1 MKVKEILEI
10 LNVPEEELLTKLDN
24 VGIVADLETD
34 ISAAVVKKLSKV
46 YKVDIK
52 APKAKKA
59 TPKPADTTPKEEEKP
74 AVKPKE
80 KVEVKE
86 TTKPEKVK
94 SEEKTKK
101 PSSKPP
107 VKPTPSKTEKTV
119 EKKDSEPKKMRIETR
134 TYLPDQEVEL
144 RRVYDDKYKDYETE
158 ARVYT
163 RLKNVKKKQNKGNR
177 QANYKGK
184 NKKYDNILTYI
195 PGMTV
200 GQVADAL
207 SVTIGEIV
215 RKLVILGYM
224 VNANQSLD
232 RDVIELIAMD
242 YNYQIKDKISEDITK
257 FEEII
262 IEDDEKDLV
271 SRPPIVTIMGHVDH
285 GKTTLLDT
293 IRHSKVVSSE
303 AGGITQHIGAYQVK
317 KNGKLI
323 TFIDTPG
330 HAAFTEMR
338 ARGANVTDIVV
349 LVVAADDGVMPQTRE
364 AIDHAKAA
372 KVPIIVAVNKMD
384 KPQANPDR
392 IKQELSALDLVPEE
406 WGGKTIY
413 VEISALK
420 GEGVEGLLEMLILTA
435 EMEDLRANPNRLGM
449 GTVVEAKLD
458 KGRGSVATLLV
469 KNGTIKVGDP
479 IVVGNTYGKIRAM
492 QDETKTQ
499 FKSVGP
505 SKAVEVTGLENVP
518 LAGDSFMVFE
528 DEKTARLV
536 AEERYQRAFNKEMG
550 VGKPVSLAK
559 LFEQMNDANKELNLI
574 IKGDVQG
581 SIEAIKGSLE
591 KISIEGVRIN
601 VVRSGVGTVTET
613 DINLALASQSI
624 IIAFN
629 VRPSAMV
636 IDYAKEK
643 DIEIRLYNVIYK
655 VLEDIEAAM
664 EGMLDPVYEEKVLG
678 QAEVRNIFKASKIGT
693 IAGCYVTSGVIVR
706 NSQVRLIRDSIVVYE
721 GKLSSLKRF
730 KDDIREVKAGYEC
743 GLTIENYNDIKEG
756 DIVEAYTMVKVK

>member
-86 TTKPEKVK
+86 TPKPEKVK

-420 GEGVEGLLEMLILTA
+420 GEGVEELLEMLILTA

>member
-257 FEEII
+257 FEEIV

-420 GEGVEGLLEMLILTA
+420 GEGVEELLEMLILTA

>member
-163 RLKNVKKKQNKGNR
+163 RLKNVKKKQNKGTR

-591 KISIEGVRIN
+591 N
-601 VVRSGVGTVTET
+601 
-613 DINLALASQSI
+613 
-624 IIAFN
+624 
-629 VRPSAMV
+629 
-636 IDYAKEK
+636 
-643 DIEIRLYNVIYK
+643 
-655 VLEDIEAAM
+655 
-664 EGMLDPVYEEKVLG
+664 
-678 QAEVRNIFKASKIGT
+678 
-693 IAGCYVTSGVIVR
+693 
-706 NSQVRLIRDSIVVYE
+706 
-721 GKLSSLKRF
+721 
-730 KDDIREVKAGYEC
+730 
-743 GLTIENYNDIKEG
+743 
-756 DIVEAYTMVKVK
+756 